1 MIIKKTLDTIFCFCY
16 IVSINRNIG
25 KYRKYAAIMSN
36 CVRNYWW
43 WRNGPEAVPE
53 DP

>member
-16 IVSINRNIG
+16 IVSVNRNIG
-25 KYRKYAAIMSN
+25 KHKEYTVMSN

-43 WRNGPEAVPE
+43 WRNGPAAVLE